1 MVTVT
6 FVSSG
11 LVQVYVTVVI
21 GVGTFEFSLAS
32 YNILA
37 QDLLEE
43 HSYMY
48 THCDAQCLRWS
59 YRRQNIMRQLNK
71 HNPDVCLHFLL
82 YFISVSNI

>member
-1 MVTVT
+1 M
-6 FVSSG
+6 
-11 LVQVYVTVVI
+11 QVYVTVVI

-48 THCDAQCLRWS
+48 RHCDEKYLRWS

-71 HNPDVCLHFLL
+71 HNPDVCLRFLL
-82 YFISVSNI
+82 CSVSV